1 MIRAWFTII
10 ALFLLASVT
19 SISAAEAETITITVD
34 SNNLRFSPSIITINE
49 GDSVQFL
56 WNGEILAHNAVAQ
69 SGIFDS
75 GDTSRDV
82 DYTFTFEIGTAG
94 EYNFVCEPHES
105 AGMTG
110 TITVNSVEISAPE
123 SEPKKES
130 MPGFSLLILMA
141 ALISATIVAKD

>member
-1 MIRAWFTII
+1 MIRAWFAII

-34 SNNLRFSPSIITINE
+34 STNLRFSPSTITIDE

-56 WNGEILAHNAVAQ
+56 WSGEALAHNAVAQ

-75 GDTSRDV
+75 GDASRDV

-105 AGMTG
+105 SGMTG
-110 TITVNSVEISAPE
+110 TITVNAVEIPIP
-123 SEPKKES
+123 EPKKES

-141 ALISATIVAKD
+141 AFISATIVVKE